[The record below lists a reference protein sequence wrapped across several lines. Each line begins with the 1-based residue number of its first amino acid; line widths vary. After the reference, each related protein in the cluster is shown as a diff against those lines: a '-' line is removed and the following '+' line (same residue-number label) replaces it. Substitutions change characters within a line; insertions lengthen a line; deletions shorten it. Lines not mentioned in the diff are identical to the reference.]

1 MSKHIVWFEMLY
13 LTFLGVLLNM
23 EMFVFLTT
31 YTTVRGNKKYSGK
44 WESCH
49 YTSYLRSKYKFSSQG
64 DPAVALCAFC
74 HNIK

>member
-1 MSKHIVWFEMLY
+1 MSKHIVRLEMLY
-13 LTFLGVLLNM
+13 WTSLGLLFNM

-31 YTTVRGNKKYSGK
+31 YTTVRGNKKCSGK
-44 WESCH
+44 QESCH
-49 YTSYLRSKYKFSSQG
+49 NTLYLSLEYRFSSQG

>member
-1 MSKHIVWFEMLY
+1 MSKHIVWFEMLC
-13 LTFLGVLLNM
+13 LTSLGLLFNI

-31 YTTVRGNKKYSGK
+31 YTTVSGNKKCSGK

-49 YTSYLRSKYKFSSQG
+49 YTLYLRVEYRFSSQG

-74 HNIK
+74 HNVK